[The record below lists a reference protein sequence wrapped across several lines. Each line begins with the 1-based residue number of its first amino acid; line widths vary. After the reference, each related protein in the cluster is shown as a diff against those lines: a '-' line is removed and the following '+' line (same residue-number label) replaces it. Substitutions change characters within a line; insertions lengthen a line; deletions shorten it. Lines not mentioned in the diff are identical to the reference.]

1 VNELRHVGHV
11 QTGGGLVEDVEGR
24 YTPPANKEG
33 LLKSSLALAAALL
46 AATAAAQTSPFVPEA
61 LYRDLVNEI
70 SGDRAYEN
78 VRHLTH
84 FHRPGGS
91 AGFFAAAEWIRQ
103 AAEAA
108 GLEDVK
114 LVRQKWDGHD
124 WTCVSGEAWLVEPE
138 EVKLASYGAVAVSIA
153 DNSRTT
159 HLTAELVDVG
169 TGTAE
174 DDYKGKDVK
183 GRIVLAS
190 GPVATVH
197 REAVWKRGAA
207 GVLSHMT
214 NRPDPVDAPD
224 QVAWGRLPYESRSV
238 EGVKDGMAS
247 TFAVMISPRR
257 GRALQKQMAA
267 AGAKPFRAKVDI
279 ESTSPAAQEQAYV
292 EGWIRG
298 SEIHDQQ
305 VVLTAHIQEE
315 MTSANDDGS
324 GCGNVLEIG
333 RALTRL
339 IKDGKLPRPR
349 RDIRFWWVNEF
360 ASEQQFF
367 RENAAEARKMLLD
380 INQDMVGARQSWGGR
395 VQYASRLPWSVPHA
409 LDDVMESAL
418 TMVRDGNTS
427 LLTTRGTTK
436 PIPYTREIV
445 AVKGSREPFHARM
458 VPYYDS
464 TDHHAFTPAP
474 IGVPGTSLTNW
485 PDEFI
490 HSTGDDLE
498 NIDATQLERNAVVVA
513 AVALYFARAGDEDAP
528 ALAAYVASR
537 GRARA
542 AADVATAIAHLGAA
556 PSASRAAAFRQAR
569 NLVQQ
574 SHRKELQA
582 IGSVRRL
589 AGRGRGNDAVAQASQ
604 QMEDALREDLHALE
618 RAWGWVAGGP
628 LPNVQPTR
636 EERTLESKVFVP
648 VGDVGAW
655 YDAMSKVPPVEG
667 LHSMMRFEVYNFA
680 DGRRNALE
688 IYDAVAAEALS
699 AGEWYYG
706 EVKAADVVE
715 ALERAARAGAF
726 TVKTAR

>member
-1 VNELRHVGHV
+1 VKPF
-11 QTGGGLVEDVEGR
+11 
-24 YTPPANKEG
+24 PPLAA
-33 LLKSSLALAAALL
+33 LALAGFAVP
-46 AATAAAQTSPFVPEA
+46 AAAQTSPFVPET
-61 LYRDLVNEI
+61 LYRDLVNEV
-70 SGDRAYEN
+70 SGDRSFEN
-78 VRHLTH
+78 VRHLSH

-124 WTCVSGEAWLVEPE
+124 WTCTFGEAWLIEPE
-138 EVKLASYGAVAVSIA
+138 EVKLAAYGEVAVSIA
-153 DNSRTT
+153 DHSRTT

-169 TGTAE
+169 AGTSE
-174 DDYKGKDVK
+174 DDYRGKDVK
-183 GRIVLAS
+183 GKVVLAS
-190 GPVATVH
+190 GPVAAAH
-197 REAVWKRGAA
+197 REAVWKHGAA
-207 GVLSHMT
+207 GVFSQAT

-224 QVAWGRLPYESRSV
+224 QVAWGRLPYDARGID
-238 EGVKDGMAS
+238 GVKDGTPS

-257 GRALQKQMAA
+257 GRWLQKRMAS
-267 AGAKPFRAKVDI
+267 AGRPFKVKVDI
-279 ESTSPAAQEQAYV
+279 ESTYPATQEQAYV

-298 SEIHDQQ
+298 REIHDQQ

-339 IKDGKLPRPR
+339 IKDGRLPRPR

-367 RENAAEARKMLLD
+367 REHPAEPRKMLLD

-409 LDDVMESAL
+409 LDDVMESVL

-427 LLTTRGTTK
+427 LLTARGTAL

-464 TDHHAFTPAP
+464 TDHHAFTPAA
-474 IGVPGTSLTNW
+474 IGVPATSLTNW

-513 AVALYFARAGDEDAP
+513 AVALYFARAGDEDAA

-537 GRARA
+537 ARSRT
-542 AADVATAIAHLGAA
+542 AADLATAIGHLSAA
-556 PSASRAAAFRQAR
+556 PATERAAAFRDAR

-574 SHRKELQA
+574 SHRKELLA
-582 IGSVRRL
+582 LASVRRL
-589 AGRGRGNDAVAQASQ
+589 AGKGRGTDTVAQASQ
-604 QMEDALREDLHALE
+604 QLEDALHEDLHSLE
-618 RAWGWVAGGP
+618 RAWNAIAGGA
-628 LPNVQPTR
+628 LPNLQPSR
-636 EERTLESKVFVP
+636 EERALEGKLFVP
-648 VGDVGAW
+648 VTDVGAW
-655 YDAMSKVPPVEG
+655 QDAMDKVRPVDG
-667 LHSMMRFEVYNFA
+667 LHSMMRFEVYNLA

-688 IYDAVAAEALS
+688 VYDAVSAEALS

-706 EVKAADVVE
+706 RVKPGDVLE

-726 TVKTAR
+726 TLKSGR